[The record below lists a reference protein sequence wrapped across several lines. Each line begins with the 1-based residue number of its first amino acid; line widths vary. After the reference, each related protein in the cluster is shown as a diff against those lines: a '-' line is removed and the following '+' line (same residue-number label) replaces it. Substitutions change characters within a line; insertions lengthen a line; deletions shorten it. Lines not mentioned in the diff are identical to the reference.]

1 MKKIKVVIATLLVA
15 ALAGGGFWYWRS
27 QQASKTANY
36 VTQPVSAGHIVQA
49 VSANGTLQPVTLV
62 SVGSQVSGRVK
73 ALYADFNSR
82 VKKGQLLMELD
93 DELLGAQLAQSEAN
107 LASAQATLSL
117 AESNFQRV
125 ESLFKQ
131 EFVSKQEFDQ
141 SRQALQS
148 ARAAVL
154 QTTAA
159 RQRDRINVGNTKIY
173 SPVSGIVIAR
183 QVDAGQTVAASLQAP
198 TLFQIAQDL
207 REMRI
212 DSSFSEADV
221 GQIKAGMPATF
232 RVDAFSNREFKG
244 VVKEIRL
251 NPTTVQNVVTY
262 NVVISLNNPDE
273 ALLPGMTA
281 YVNITLA
288 SRENVLR
295 VSNSA
300 LRFKPSVT
308 PERSAASR
316 PANRSASRPEGAGRG
331 NGRSGSTVFVLENGK
346 PMPVRVKL
354 GISDGRYTE
363 ILGGDLKEGDLL
375 ITEEV
380 ATDKKNSAAS
390 VRVPGRMF

>member
-1 MKKIKVVIATLLVA
+1 MKKWWIAGVVAL
-15 ALAGGGFWYWRS
+15 ALAGSNFWYWRANNAS
-27 QQASKTANY
+27 QAAKY
-36 VTQPVSAGHIVQA
+36 VTQSVSHGNIMQA

-73 ALYADFNSR
+73 SLYADFNSR

-107 LASAQATLSL
+107 LASAQASLSL

-148 ARAAVL
+148 ARAAVA
-154 QTTAA
+154 QAKAA
-159 RQRDRINVGNTKIY
+159 RLRDSINVGNTKIY
-173 SPVSGIVIAR
+173 SPVSGIVISR
-183 QVDAGQTVAASLQAP
+183 QVDVGQTVAASLQAP

-221 GQIKAGMPATF
+221 GQIKTGMPVGF
-232 RVDAFSNREFKG
+232 RVDAFPNREFKG
-244 VVKEIRL
+244 AVKEIRL

-262 NVVISLNNPDE
+262 NVVISLTNPDE
-273 ALLPGMTA
+273 TLLPGMTA

-295 VSNSA
+295 VPNSA
-300 LRFKPSVT
+300 LRFKPSAK
-308 PERSAASR
+308 PDRKDASR
-316 PANRSASRPEGAGRG
+316 PANKFASRPEGAGRG
-331 NGRSGSTVFVLENGK
+331 AGRANGGGMVFVLENGK
-346 PMPVRVKL
+346 PKPVRVKL
-354 GISDGRYTE
+354 GITDGRTTE
-363 ILGGDLKEGDLL
+363 ILEGNLKDGDAL

-380 ATDKKNSAAS
+380 VSSKAKAS
-390 VRVPGRMF
+390 DLRVPGPRMF

>member
-331 NGRSGSTVFVLENGK
+331 NGRGGSTVFVLENGK
-346 PMPVRVKL
+346 PKPVRVKL

-380 ATDKKNSAAS
+380 ATDKKNGAAS